1 MLKLII
7 LNPIFEAISEWK
19 CWAFNIARKL
29 HMNCN
34 FDSDE
39 YFFSHQN
46 FDTEDYNGKKNY
58 LGKFSIFQRNW
69 SPQGFDGKFI
79 KLDQVQIKT
88 QSVYHTF
95 QYLTFI
101 FFRECDL
108 NSFENWD
115 SQSHYLNHD
124 PVIHV
129 VPLSNITYTLHGI
142 SDFYF

>member
-1 MLKLII
+1 MKPFQNGNVKLLI
-7 LNPIFEAISEWK
+7 LPE
-19 CWAFNIARKL
+19 
-29 HMNCN
+29 
-34 FDSDE
+34 
-39 YFFSHQN
+39 
-46 FDTEDYNGKKNY
+46 NY
-58 LGKFSIFQRNW
+58 LWTVTLILMSISTVIRILILRTIMEKKLLREVLYFSKKLKPTGVWWQV
-69 SPQGFDGKFI
+69 Q

-101 FFRECDL
+101 FFRECNL

-129 VPLSNITYTLHGI
+129 VPLSNITYTLPGI

>member
-1 MLKLII
+1 MKPFQNGNVELLILPENYIWTVTLI
-7 LNPIFEAISEWK
+7 LMSISSVIRILILRTIME
-19 CWAFNIARKL
+19 
-29 HMNCN
+29 
-34 FDSDE
+34 
-39 YFFSHQN
+39 
-46 FDTEDYNGKKNY
+46 KKNY